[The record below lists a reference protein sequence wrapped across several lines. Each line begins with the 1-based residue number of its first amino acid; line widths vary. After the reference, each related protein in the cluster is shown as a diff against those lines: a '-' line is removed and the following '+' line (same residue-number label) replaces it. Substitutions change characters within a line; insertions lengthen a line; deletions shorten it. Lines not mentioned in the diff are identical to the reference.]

1 LEVVIMPLRF
11 AVIGCGAIARMHL
24 EAISGIPEA
33 ELSIVVCRNEAKARE
48 IEKEFGCRIV
58 KDPIEAATDPG
69 IDAVD
74 IITPSGSRRDIAV
87 AAAGAGKHVIMEK
100 PLEIT
105 TDRVDDMLRACE
117 EAGVKCAGI
126 FQFRYKPAWIFA
138 KKAVTEGY
146 LGRVVLGDAYNKWW
160 RTQEYYDGSSWRGT
174 WELDGGGALMNQGIH
189 AVDLLQWIMGDVTE
203 VYANTG
209 TLAHENIE
217 VEDTAVAT
225 LRFGSGALG
234 VIEGT
239 TSVYPGY
246 PMKIE
251 IHGTKG
257 SLIVSGDHIVD
268 FQSAVAPAYAFEEA
282 GRLHA
287 PVVTMSTASDP
298 AQVDCTWH
306 RLQIEDFVKS
316 VLEGTEPLVSGRE
329 GRKSVEI
336 INAIYKS
343 ARTGAP
349 VKLPL

>member
-1 LEVVIMPLRF
+1 MPLRF

-24 EAISGIPEA
+24 EAISSIPEA
-33 ELSIVVCRNEAKARE
+33 ELSIVVCRSEERARK
-48 IEKEFGCRIV
+48 IEEEFGCRIV
-58 KDPIEAATDPG
+58 KDPFEAAQDPE
-69 IDAVD
+69 IDAID
-74 IITPSGSRRDIAV
+74 IITPSGARRDIAV
-87 AAAGAGKHVIMEK
+87 AAAKAGKHIIMEK

-105 TDRVDDMLRACE
+105 TKRVDDMLKACE
-117 EAGVKCAGI
+117 EAKVKCTGI

-138 KKAVTEGY
+138 KKAVTAGY
-146 LGRVVLGDAYNKWW
+146 LGKLVLGDAYNKWW

-189 AVDLLQWIMGDVTE
+189 AIDLLQWIMGDVLE
-203 VYANTG
+203 VYANTS

-217 VEDTAVAT
+217 VEDTAVAV
-225 LRFGSGALG
+225 LKFKGGALG

-246 PMKIE
+246 PMKLE

-268 FQSAVAPAYAFEEA
+268 FQSTIAPPEAFEEA
-282 GRLHA
+282 KGLYA
-287 PVVTMSTASDP
+287 PVVSMSTASDP

-306 RLQIEDFVKS
+306 RMQIEDFVRS
-316 VLEGTEPLVSGRE
+316 VLHGTEPSVPGAE

-336 INAIYKS
+336 INAIYES
-343 ARTGAP
+343 SRTKMP
-349 VKLPL
+349 IKLPL